1 MVLGVSVIAA
11 MWLAVSPDL
20 QLLPSEAEPAV
31 TRESLTE
38 RRHLIEQDLDR
49 NPPGMGLGFM
59 VGAGALY
66 LAAAPFLL
74 LSIPMFVGAI
84 HDQSGG
90 YGGLSALL
98 GACLVLMG
106 AGPLSLGI
114 LVQHLGL
121 DGAREREHTR
131 EGLLRERER
140 IDRLLDGLPLA
151 RAPGPTVGVS
161 WRF

>member
-1 MVLGVSVIAA
+1 MVLGVSLIAA
-11 MWLAVSPDL
+11 MCLAVSPDL
-20 QLLPSEAEPAV
+20 RLLPSEAEPA

-38 RRHLIEQDLDR
+38 HRHLIEQALEQ
-49 NPPGMGLGFM
+49 NPPGMALGFM

-74 LSIPMFVGAI
+74 LSIPAFVGAI
-84 HDQSGG
+84 YDQSGG
-90 YGGLSALL
+90 YGGLSALW
-98 GACLVLMG
+98 GACLLMVG
-106 AGPLSLGI
+106 AGPLSLGL

-121 DGAREREHTR
+121 DGARERERNR

-151 RAPGPTVGVS
+151 HAPGPSVGVTV
-161 WRF
+161 RF